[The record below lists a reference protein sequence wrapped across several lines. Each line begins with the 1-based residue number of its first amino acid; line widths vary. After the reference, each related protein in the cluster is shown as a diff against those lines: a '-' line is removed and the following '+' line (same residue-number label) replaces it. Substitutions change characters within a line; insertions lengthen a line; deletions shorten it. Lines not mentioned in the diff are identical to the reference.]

1 MREEEVW
8 WRYCMSMGSDAG
20 FFFPFVC
27 ALVGLASCRELFCSC
42 GLLYLQMRARRVF
55 WTGTHSYKKKN
66 RSHRA
71 DQTIP
76 VNRLQPS
83 AKQNATIEKNNQ
95 RQQHCT
101 NTMSEVRAAHLLIK
115 HTGSRNPT
123 SRRTG
128 LPVTITP
135 DQAMNEINYY
145 LSQIQNHPDGVHS
158 FPTFARERSDCSSFR
173 NDGDLGVFGRG
184 MMQRPFEESAF
195 GLGVEEMS
203 GVVSTDSGLH
213 LIYRIA

>member
-1 MREEEVW
+1 MEVLYVNGIGCW
-8 WRYCMSMGSDAG
+8 
-20 FFFPFVC
+20 FLLPFC
-27 ALVGLASCRELFCSC
+27 LCPCWSCVVQRAILFMWPFIFTNEGAE
-42 GLLYLQMRARRVF
+42 GLLNGNSLVQE
-55 WTGTHSYKKKN
+55 KN
-66 RSHRA
+66 RSRRA

>member
-1 MREEEVW
+1 
-8 WRYCMSMGSDAG
+8 
-20 FFFPFVC
+20 
-27 ALVGLASCRELFCSC
+27 
-42 GLLYLQMRARRVF
+42 
-55 WTGTHSYKKKN
+55 
-66 RSHRA
+66 
-71 DQTIP
+71 
-76 VNRLQPS
+76 
-83 AKQNATIEKNNQ
+83 
-95 RQQHCT
+95 
-101 NTMSEVRAAHLLIK
+101 
-115 HTGSRNPT
+115 
-123 SRRTG
+123 
-128 LPVTITP
+128 
-135 DQAMNEINYY
+135 MNEINYY